1 MLMAHPAVLTD
12 LVAQYEALEALRAHE
27 GVPEAQQRLDD
38 VVRNLCVATGAPDV
52 EAALV
57 VARQQLR
64 EERARSGT
72 LVAG

>member
-1 MLMAHPAVLTD
+1 MAHPAVLTD
-12 LVAQYEALEALRAHE
+12 LVAQYEALEALRAQE

-38 VVRNLCVATGAPDV
+38 VVRNLCVATGAQDI

-57 VARQQLR
+57 LARQQLR
-64 EERARSGT
+64 DERARSGT